1 MYDTTLK
8 WNVQINLA
16 LDNYIDPHFLENDIP
31 LWSFHS
37 FVLSSWDG
45 SDVLKKLCS
54 SEYGGI
60 KKFLYIGQRTVH
72 KWTVS

>member
-37 FVLSSWDG
+37 FVLSS
-45 SDVLKKLCS
+45 
-54 SEYGGI
+54 
-60 KKFLYIGQRTVH
+60 
-72 KWTVS
+72 